1 MRKNK
6 TFIILLI
13 ISVLGFSFSFYT
25 KYMRNYMLGVRKLE
39 KANDNRI
46 ALEQL
51 NLSDNIALLEKLEK
65 TKISVEAGGAKGDEN
80 AKILNR
86 LKTINTLCTTGMVL
100 FFLLFIWLVMSMRK
114 LKKQS
119 VLLNS

>member
-1 MRKNK
+1 
-6 TFIILLI
+6 
-13 ISVLGFSFSFYT
+13 
-25 KYMRNYMLGVRKLE
+25 MRNYIQGVEKLE